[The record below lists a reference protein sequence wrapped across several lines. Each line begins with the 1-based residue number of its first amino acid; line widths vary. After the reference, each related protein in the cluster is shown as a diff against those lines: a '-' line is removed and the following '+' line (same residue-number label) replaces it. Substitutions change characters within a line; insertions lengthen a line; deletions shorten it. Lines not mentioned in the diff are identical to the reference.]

1 MVQYEFIYSFT
12 KTILGI
18 DNSIRWVC
26 VTDKQGTLINE
37 RYRQG
42 VKPLMDEDENEEYAS
57 NAISRQ
63 RTRVKFEPKIGKLV
77 YALGKY
83 EKVYRATIPIN
94 DDYYLLLTIDREAM
108 DVDRIFMTKV
118 IPMISE
124 LRNKFVP

>member
-1 MVQYEFIYSFT
+1 MVPYEFIYSFT
-12 KTILGI
+12 KTMMGI

-37 RYRQG
+37 RYREG
-42 VKPLMDEDENEEYAS
+42 IKLLMTEEENEEYAS

-63 RTRVKFEPKIGKLV
+63 RTRMKFEPKIGKLI

-83 EKVYRATIPIN
+83 ENVIRGTIPIN
-94 DDYYLLLTIDREAM
+94 EDYYLLLTIDREAR
-108 DVDRIFMTKV
+108 DIDRIFMTKV

-124 LRNKFVP
+124 LRNKFTP